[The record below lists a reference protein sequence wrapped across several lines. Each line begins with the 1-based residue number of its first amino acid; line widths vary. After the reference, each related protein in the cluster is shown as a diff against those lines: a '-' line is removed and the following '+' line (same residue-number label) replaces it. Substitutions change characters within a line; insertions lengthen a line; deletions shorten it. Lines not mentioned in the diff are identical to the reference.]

1 MFIRIDEMIINLDH
15 VVDIHFEDELIMIYT
30 TDKGSFG
37 LKNEYADELI
47 KALSKYNE
55 IKGYIND

>member
-1 MFIRIDEMIINLDH
+1 MIINLDH